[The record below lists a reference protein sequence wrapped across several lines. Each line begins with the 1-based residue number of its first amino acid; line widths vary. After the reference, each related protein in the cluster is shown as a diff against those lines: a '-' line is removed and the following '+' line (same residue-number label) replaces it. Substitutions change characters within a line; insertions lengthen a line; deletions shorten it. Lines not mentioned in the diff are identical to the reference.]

1 MTPRTHFP
9 QAKPPWRDGSD
20 RTRCC
25 CCIVGGKAAHPRTE
39 ASRASVTEP
48 DEAMTARAAAE
59 WRFATTS
66 TLHSRSSMLVT
77 WQAPPGICKPCWR
90 SLGCHGRGTWASDP
104 IEVLRTDLAGSGT
117 DCPIV
122 LAREMIAL
130 AGLWAAHQDE
140 FRGLMESDEFSPPS
154 PRSGNEKRP
163 TPASECQWPLVPGA
177 S

>member
-1 MTPRTHFP
+1 MTSKTHFP
-9 QAKPPWRDGSD
+9 QAGPPWRDGND
-20 RTRCC
+20 RTRCGRR
-25 CCIVGGKAAHPRTE
+25 ITGGTVTHPRTE
-39 ASRASVTEP
+39 ASRASVTGP

-90 SLGCHGRGTWASDP
+90 SLGCHGRNTWSSDP
-104 IEVLRTDLAGSGT
+104 IEVLRTDLAGTGA
-117 DCPIV
+117 DGPIV

-140 FRGLMESDEFSPPS
+140 FRGLMESEAVLAALAQT
-154 PRSGNEKRP
+154 RP
-163 TPASECQWPLVPGA
+163 
-177 S
+177 